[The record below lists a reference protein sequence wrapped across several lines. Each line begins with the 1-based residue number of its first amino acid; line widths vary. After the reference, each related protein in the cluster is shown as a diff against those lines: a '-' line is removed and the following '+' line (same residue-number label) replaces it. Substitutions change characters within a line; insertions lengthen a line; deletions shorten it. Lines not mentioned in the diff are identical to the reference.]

1 MDLGVGVEALGEEP
15 DVAEGYSD
23 TWDDFNQLVE
33 VLNQCMYE
41 LICVTVIYPFCE
53 SLLRS

>member
-53 SLLRS
+53 SHLRS

>member
-1 MDLGVGVEALGEEP
+1 MDLGVGVEALGKEP
-15 DVAEGYSD
+15 DVAEGYRD

-53 SLLRS
+53 SLLS